1 MVETRQDEALNLH
14 LQFAC
19 TAQGECDREFFC
31 INPTYLLFPVCPRLV
46 AWDGLAKSLRDQGIP
61 LVKNTGG

>member
-1 MVETRQDEALNLH
+1 METRQGEIMKLH

-31 INPTYLLFPVCPRLV
+31 VNPHYILEPVCPHLV
-46 AWDGLAKSLRDQGIP
+46 AWDPVAKSMKAQDIP
-61 LVKNTGG
+61 LVK